1 MQGSCRVVHH
11 TVGYKLPFLT
21 APARDFSRL
30 THHPAEILSTVQL
43 PHSAHFFA
51 LFVTLDDQ
59 GQNHKSAV
67 YFSLVFAFRS
77 VYVLLPVLPL
87 PILLYPMHL
96 DYVLSKNQTPS
107 AYDTIAAQYRLPFG
121 LLQLIAYLNHTS
133 DPPTVCHATSPS
145 ATQSPQLKFR
155 ATAPARYPRDN
166 HADVV
171 PPRLNPKKLPH
182 PHDSNKHEY
191 GYQDYPYLHQDAL
204 YLGAQNNPQFHL

>member
-1 MQGSCRVVHH
+1 M
-11 TVGYKLPFLT
+11 VGYKLPSLA
-21 APARDFSRL
+21 APVRDFSRM
-30 THHPAEILSTVQL
+30 THLPAERLSTAQL

-67 YFSLVFAFRS
+67 YFSLVFAFWS

-96 DYVLSKNQTPS
+96 DYALSKNQIPN
-107 AYDTIAAQYRLPFG
+107 AFDAIAAQYRLPFA
-121 LLQLIAYLNHTS
+121 LLQLTAYLNHTS
-133 DPPTVCHATSPS
+133 DPPTMCHATSPI
-145 ATQSPQLKFR
+145 ATQSPLLKFR

-166 HADVV
+166 LADVV

-182 PHDSNKHEY
+182 PHGSNKHEY
-191 GYQDYPYLHQDAL
+191 GYQDCPYLHQDVL
-204 YLGAQNNPQFHL
+204 YLGDQNNLQWHL